1 MLLRLMRSAD
11 GGLMYN
17 RVIQGDCSA
26 VLKTLPGESVDF
38 VLTDPP
44 YFVRYKDRSGRTI
57 RNDLYPGKVLDAF
70 SDVYRVLKPNSLC
83 VSFYGWNRVD
93 SFFTAW
99 KGAGFTP
106 VGHIVF
112 SKSYASAQRFVRY
125 QHEAAYVL
133 AKGRPELPAV
143 PVSDVLPWHYSGNHS
158 HPTEKTVDTLMPI
171 IEAFTKAGDVVLD
184 PFAGSGSSLVAAA
197 LLRRDYI
204 AIELER
210 KYRDIARRRRAGDDS
225 LGSVSGLSQTSAHR
239 PANSR
244 RHHCRHAD
252 FTE

>member
-1 MLLRLMRSAD
+1 MT
-11 GGLMYN
+11 
-17 RVIQGDCSA
+17 IQRNTIVNGDC
-26 VLKTLPGESVDF
+26 LRILPQLDASSVDF

-57 RNDLYPGKVLDAF
+57 RNDRYPGQVLDAF
-70 SDVYRVLKPNSLC
+70 KDVYRVLKPNSLC

-93 SFFTAW
+93 SFFSAW

-133 AKGRPELPAV
+133 AKGRPDMPAD
-143 PVSDVLPWHYSGNHS
+143 PLSDVLPWHYSGNHN
-158 HPTEKTVDTLMPI
+158 HPTEKTVDTIKPI

-204 AIELER
+204 AIELEQ
-210 KYRDIARRRRAGDDS
+210 KYCEHARRRLDGVTRYLAILRREPQREKRTGTAGLFRGS
-225 LGSVSGLSQTSAHR
+225 LNGL
-239 PANSR
+239 PAGP
-244 RHHCRHAD
+244 A
-252 FTE
+252 

>member
-1 MLLRLMRSAD
+1 MT
-11 GGLMYN
+11 
-17 RVIQGDCSA
+17 IQRNTIVNGDCLH
-26 VLKTLPGESVDF
+26 VLPQLDAGSVDF

-57 RNDLYPGKVLDAF
+57 RNDRYPGQVLDAF
-70 SDVYRVLKPNSLC
+70 NDVYRVLKDNSLC

-93 SFFTAW
+93 VFFGAW
-99 KGAGFTP
+99 KAAGFTP

-125 QHEAAYVL
+125 QHESAYVL
-133 AKGRPELPAV
+133 AKGRPEMPAA
-143 PVSDVLPWHYSGNHS
+143 PISDVLPWHYSGNHS
-158 HPTEKTVDTLMPI
+158 HPTEKAVDTLKPI
-171 IEAFTKAGDVVLD
+171 IEAFTKAGDLVLD
-184 PFAGSGSSLVAAA
+184 PFAGSGSSLVADA